1 MSIDWKAEAERLDR
15 LVDEWMVKSV
25 EEASKVV
32 RMRKALQHI
41 LAWADLQPSGW
52 VDFIRNECHQNLDPE
67 PMSPITASH
76 EDAK

>member
-1 MSIDWKAEAERLDR
+1 MNVDWKAEAERLDR

-32 RMRKALQHI
+32 AMRKALQHV

-52 VDFIRNECHQNLDPE
+52 VDFIRNECHQALDE
-67 PMSPITASH
+67 TVSRSRKT
-76 EDAK
+76 EE